1 MWKILSVFGNV
12 LFWIGIGFAS
22 LVFSFI
28 APKKIKKKIMSLSF
42 LILSV
47 VIISSVLVHGM
58 KILFKVP
65 RPCLGLSNCPESYS
79 FPSGHAAVIFA
90 VVTIL
95 VSHRRNK
102 YFGLFLLSFATL
114 VAVSRL
120 MLNVHRS
127 EDIII
132 GSLIGIVIS
141 ISFRKASKFVIER

>member
-1 MWKILSVFGNV
+1 MWEILSVFGNV
-12 LFWIGIGFAS
+12 LFWIGVGLAS
-22 LVFSFI
+22 LVFSLT
-28 APKKIKKKIMSLSF
+28 PKKKIKKRRMLLSF
-42 LILSV
+42 SVLSV

-65 RPCLGLSNCPESYS
+65 RPCLGLPNCPESYS

-95 VSHRRNK
+95 ASYRRDK
-102 YFGLFLLSFATL
+102 YFSLFLFSFATL

-120 MLNVHRS
+120 ILNVHRL

-132 GSLIGIVIS
+132 GCLIGVAIS
-141 ISFRKASKFVIER
+141 VLFRKISKFDTER